1 MATAHKEDEYE
12 TTGDVT
18 GEYNRPDAAGAFKI
32 YDSEIKS
39 KLTRIATIKG
49 DCSEPYKRIKDDCN
63 FPRPVLNFIIAL
75 ENMEDAKRDHFLL
88 ALSEGLKA
96 RRIFMPRDLVT
107 MASGE
112 EGSNVVPLSDRRDA
126 GLATL
131 AEEEAGDEFEEMAE
145 EELAGQ
151 ADRPKRTPKPTL
163 GEVAAKKKHAGTASD
178 AIAAMNAENGGAE

>member
-18 GEYNRPDAAGAFKI
+18 GEYGRPNAVAAFKI
-32 YDSEIKS
+32 FDTEIKS
-39 KLTRIATIKG
+39 KLTHIATIKG

-63 FPRPVLNFIIAL
+63 FPRPVMNFIIAL

-112 EGSNVVPLSDRRDA
+112 EGSNVVPLGERRDA

-131 AEEEAGDEFEEMAE
+131 AEEEAGEEFEEMAE
-145 EELAGQ
+145 AELEAQ
-151 ADRPKRTPKPTL
+151 VDRPKRAPKPTL

-178 AIAAMNAENGGAE
+178 AIAAMGAEAGDGQ